1 VQPKLQVRELAL
13 WVGKMLGVGAE
24 IAGVVVVV

>member
-13 WVGKMLGVGAE
+13 WAGKMLWAGVE
-24 IAGVVVVV
+24 IAGVVV